1 MRVMGGNSGG
11 GPGLVLRLLGPVEI
25 GRSGGVMAP
34 VPQPRLRVLLAL
46 LGVAAG
52 RVVSSEALVEGLWGE
67 EWSPGRELNL
77 HSQVSALRR
86 RLEQVEPGGGG
97 ARLIRAGAG
106 YRLGLGPGEL
116 DVEVFGTLAARGRD
130 AARSGD
136 AAAARE
142 LFEAA
147 LGLWRGAALGDA
159 APLCARLAGEAH
171 RLEELRLAVAEERAE
186 CDLTLGRHAEV
197 AGDLAGLVAEFPLRE
212 RLAVLLM
219 IALYRCGRRGEA
231 LAVFDTA
238 RRVLADQLGLDP
250 GPDLAALQARV
261 LADDAALSAPA
272 PARDAAGPGGARP
285 PEAASAGVVPR
296 QLPAGTGCCRG

>member
-1 MRVMGGNSGG
+1 MGRGAGS
-11 GPGLVLRLLGPVEI
+11 
-25 GRSGGVMAP
+25 
-34 VPQPRLRVLLAL
+34 RLR
-46 LGVAAG
+46 
-52 RVVSSEALVEGLWGE
+52 
-67 EWSPGRELNL
+67 
-77 HSQVSALRR
+77 
-86 RLEQVEPGGGG
+86 
-97 ARLIRAGAG
+97 
-106 YRLGLGPGEL
+106 LGPGAV
-116 DVEVFGTLAARGRD
+116 DVTVFGTLAARGRD
-130 AARSGD
+130 AARAGD

-171 RLEELRLAVAEERAE
+171 RLEELRLAVAEERVE

-238 RRVLADQLGLDP
+238 RRVLGDQLGLDP
-250 GPDLAALQARV
+250 GPGLAALAPGGTAGDRGV
-261 LADDAALSAPA
+261 CAPGPA
-272 PARDAAGPGGARP
+272 PGSAGPRGEKT
-285 PEAASAGVVPR
+285 PEAAF
-296 QLPAGTGCCRG
+296 